1 MKKILIISTS
11 LKTRGGISAVV
22 NAHLTSNLYNQFDVK
37 IIETHIDKSSI
48 IKIYYFVKPF
58 FKFIFNVFRCD
69 LIHLH
74 FSEPVSLIRKI
85 PFVIFSSLL
94 NKCIISHLHAPGHIP
109 ELNKNYHF
117 LYNYIFIKSN
127 DIIVLSKTWKNMVI
141 SDFKVNENKVHTI
154 SNPCA
159 PIISKVPFVKKKQIL
174 FAGSLIDRKNYK
186 TLIYAFSK
194 IINDFPDWKL
204 IICGNGQLGVAKELV
219 AELKINNNVEF
230 LGWVSGESKHKAF
243 SEASM
248 FCLPSFAE
256 GLPMAILDAFSY
268 HIPVISSKVGGIV
281 DFVSH
286 NHDALLFDPNSI
298 DELYDCLKRII
309 TDNSLKNKLI
319 KGSMYMSKIVF
330 SLSNIEKEILKIYK
344 KY

>member
-11 LKTRGGISAVV
+11 LNTRGGISAVV
-22 NAHLTSNLYNQFDVK
+22 NAHLTSNLYKQFDVE
-37 IIETHIDKSSI
+37 IIETHIDKSNI
-48 IKIYYFVKPF
+48 IKIYYFVKSF
-58 FKFIFNVFRCD
+58 LKFTFHIFRCD
-69 LIHLH
+69 LVHLH

-85 PFVIFSSLL
+85 PFVIVSSLL
-94 NKCIISHLHAPGHIP
+94 NKFIISHLHAPGHIP

-117 LYNYIFIKSN
+117 LYNYVFTKSD

-141 SDFKVNENKVHTI
+141 SDFKVNKNKVHTI
-154 SNPCA
+154 SNPCT

-174 FAGSLIDRKNYK
+174 FAGSLIARKNYK
-186 TLIYAFSK
+186 TLICAFSK
-194 IINDFPDWKL
+194 INNDFPDWKL
-204 IICGNGQLGVAKELV
+204 IMCGNGQLGVAKELV

-230 LGWVSGESKHKAF
+230 LGWVRGHSKHKAF
-243 SEASM
+243 SEASI
-248 FCLPSFAE
+248 FCLPSLAE

-286 NHDALLFDPNSI
+286 NHDVLLFDPNSI
-298 DELYDCLKRII
+298 DELYVCLKRII
-309 TDNSLKNKLI
+309 TDDSLKNKLTN
-319 KGSMYMSKIVF
+319 GSIYMSTKVF
-330 SLSNIEKEILKIYK
+330 SLFNIEKEILKIYK